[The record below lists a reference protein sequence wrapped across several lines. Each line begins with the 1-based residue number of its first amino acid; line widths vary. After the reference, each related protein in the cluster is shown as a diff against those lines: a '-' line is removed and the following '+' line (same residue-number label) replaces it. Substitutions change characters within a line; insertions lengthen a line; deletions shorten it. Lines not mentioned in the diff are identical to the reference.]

1 VNPHDLLRLAPGTP
15 DFPDAPAWVAA
26 SLKRAPFVV
35 VRRAVSVSVSVSV
48 NGLIAVG
55 VRGAVRSERF
65 GSWLDPRYVEQVLEP
80 ETLLANLKPSIT
92 RAKLPAFAL
101 LQTIAPLCDSSGY
114 VWGPTGSAGFELAS
128 GSPTVTQ
135 TSDLDL
141 LLRVPETLDR
151 VTAKT
156 LFDALS
162 QAALDHGTRIDIQIQ
177 TQNGA
182 FSLAE
187 YAHPG
192 ARVMLRCADGPKL
205 VADPWQTSRAA

>member
-1 VNPHDLLRLAPGTP
+1 MGRVVSPHDLLQLAPGTP

-26 SLKRAPFVV
+26 SLTRAPFVV
-35 VRRAVSVSVSVSV
+35 VRRAVSV

-55 VRGAVRSERF
+55 IRSEIRSERF
-65 GSWLDPRYVEQVLEP
+65 GSWLDPRFVAEVVKP
-80 ETLLANLKPSIT
+80 ESLGPAKPATT
-92 RAKLPAFAL
+92 RANLPAFVL
-101 LQTIAPLCDSSGY
+101 LQAIAPLCEATGCT
-114 VWGPTGSAGFELAS
+114 WGPTGSAGFELAS
-128 GSPTVTQ
+128 GYPTVTQ

-141 LLRVPETLDR
+141 LMRAPEPLDR
-151 VTAKT
+151 AAAKT

-162 QAALDHGTRIDIQIQ
+162 QAALDHGTRIDMQIQ
-177 TQNGA
+177 THDGA

-205 VADPWQTSRAA
+205 VADPWQTSQAA

>member
-1 VNPHDLLRLAPGTP
+1 MGRVVNPHDLLQLAPGTP
-15 DFPDAPAWVAA
+15 DFSDAPAWVAA
-26 SLKRAPFVV
+26 SLERAPFVV
-35 VRRAVSVSVSVSV
+35 VRRASAV

-55 VRGAVRSERF
+55 IRGAIRSERF
-65 GSWLDPRYVEQVLEP
+65 GAWLDPRYVERVLTP
-80 ETLLANLKPSIT
+80 EMLGNLKPLKS
-92 RAKLPAFAL
+92 RANLQAFAL
-101 LQTIAPLCDSSGY
+101 LQSVSPICDASGH

-128 GSPTVTQ
+128 GCPTITK

-141 LLRVPETLDR
+141 LMRSPEPLGR
-151 VTAKT
+151 AAAKT

-177 TQNGA
+177 THEAA

-187 YAHPG
+187 YVHPG

-205 VADPWQTSRAA
+205 VADPWHASQAA

>member
-1 VNPHDLLRLAPGTP
+1 MGRAVSPHDLLQLAPGTP

-35 VRRAVSVSVSVSV
+35 IRRAVSA

-55 VRGAVRSERF
+55 MRGAIRGERF
-65 GSWLDPRYVEQVLEP
+65 GSWLEPRYVAQI
-80 ETLLANLKPSIT
+80 LKPESLGSVKPLTT

-101 LQTIAPLCDSSGY
+101 LQAVASLCNATGY

-128 GSPTVTQ
+128 GYPTVTRS
-135 TSDLDL
+135 SDLDL
-141 LLRVPETLDR
+141 LLRAPEALDR
-151 VTAKT
+151 ATAKT
-156 LFDALS
+156 LFDTLS
-162 QAALDHGTRIDIQIQ
+162 QAALDHGTHIDVQIQ
-177 TQNGA
+177 TLDGA

-205 VADPWQTSRAA
+205 VADPWQTSQAA

>member
-1 VNPHDLLRLAPGTP
+1 MGRVVNPHDLLQLAPGTP
-15 DFPDAPAWVAA
+15 DFSDAPAWVAA
-26 SLKRAPFVV
+26 SLKRAPLVV
-35 VRRAVSVSVSVSV
+35 VRRAVSV

-55 VRGAVRSERF
+55 IRGEIRSERF
-65 GSWLDPRYVEQVLEP
+65 GSWLDPSYVEQVLEP
-80 ETLLANLKPSIT
+80 EMLLATSKPSMT

-101 LQTIAPLCDSSGY
+101 LQVVAPLCDATGY
-114 VWGPTGSAGFELAS
+114 VWGPTGSVGFELAS
-128 GSPTVTQ
+128 GCPTVTQ

-141 LLRVPETLDR
+141 LMRAPEPLDR
-151 VTAKT
+151 TTSNT
-156 LFDALS
+156 LFEALS
-162 QAALDHGTRIDIQIQ
+162 QAALDHGTRIDMQIQ
-177 TQNGA
+177 TLDGA

>member
-1 VNPHDLLRLAPGTP
+1 
-15 DFPDAPAWVAA
+15 
-26 SLKRAPFVV
+26 
-35 VRRAVSVSVSVSV
+35 
-48 NGLIAVG
+48 
-55 VRGAVRSERF
+55 
-65 GSWLDPRYVEQVLEP
+65 
-80 ETLLANLKPSIT
+80 
-92 RAKLPAFAL
+92 LPAFAL

-141 LLRVPETLDR
+141 LLRAPEPLDR
-151 VTAKT
+151 VTAKS
-156 LFDALS
+156 LCEALS

-177 TQNGA
+177 TLDGA

>member
-1 VNPHDLLRLAPGTP
+1 MGRVVSPHDLLQLAPGTP

-35 VRRAVSVSVSVSV
+35 VRRAVSVSA
-48 NGLIAVG
+48 LIAVG
-55 VRGAVRSERF
+55 IRGEIRSERF
-65 GSWLDPRYVEQVLEP
+65 GSWLDPGYVAQVLKP
-80 ETLLANLKPSIT
+80 ETLGSAKPSMT

-101 LQTIAPLCDSSGY
+101 LQAIAPLCEATGCT
-114 VWGPTGSAGFELAS
+114 WGPTGSTGFELAS
-128 GSPTVTQ
+128 GCPTVTQ

-141 LLRVPETLDR
+141 LLRAPEPLDR
-151 VTAKT
+151 ATAKA
-156 LFDALS
+156 LFDSLS
-162 QAALDHGTRIDIQIQ
+162 QAALDHGTRIDMQIQ
-177 TQNGA
+177 TLDGA

-205 VADPWQTSRAA
+205 VADPWQTSQAA

>member
-1 VNPHDLLRLAPGTP
+1 MGRAVSPHDLLQLAPGTP

-35 VRRAVSVSVSVSV
+35 VRRAVSVSTD
-48 NGLIAVG
+48 GLIAVG
-55 VRGAVRSERF
+55 IRGSIRSERL
-65 GSWLDPRYVEQVLEP
+65 GSWLDPRFIKQVLTP
-80 ETLLANLKPSIT
+80 ESLIDSKPSTT

-101 LQTIAPLCDSSGY
+101 LQAIAPLCDLSGY

-128 GSPTVTQ
+128 GHPTVTP

-141 LLRVPETLDR
+141 LMRAPEPLGR
-151 VTAKT
+151 ATAQT
-156 LFDALS
+156 LFNALS
-162 QAALDHGTRIDIQIQ
+162 QAALNHGTRIDMQIQ
-177 TQNGA
+177 TLDGA

-187 YAHPG
+187 YAHCG

-205 VADPWQTSRAA
+205 VADPWLASEAA

>member
-1 VNPHDLLRLAPGTP
+1 MGRVVSPHDLLQLSPGAPG
-15 DFPDAPAWVAA
+15 FSDAPAWVAA

-35 VRRAVSVSVSVSV
+35 VRRAVSV

-55 VRGAVRSERF
+55 IRGSTRSERF

-80 ETLLANLKPSIT
+80 ETLLAKLKPSMA

-101 LQTIAPLCDSSGY
+101 LRALAPVCDLSGY
-114 VWGPTGSAGFELAS
+114 VWGPTGSVGFELAS
-128 GSPTVTQ
+128 GCPTITQ

-141 LLRVPETLDR
+141 LMRAPDPLDR
-151 VTAKT
+151 ATAKT
-156 LFDALS
+156 FFDTLS
-162 QAALDHGTRIDIQIQ
+162 QAALDHGTRIDMQIQ
-177 TQNGA
+177 THDGA

-192 ARVMLRCADGPKL
+192 ARVMMRCADGPKL
-205 VADPWQTSRAA
+205 VVDPWQTSQAA

>member
-1 VNPHDLLRLAPGTP
+1 MGRAVSPHDLLQLAPGTP

-35 VRRAVSVSVSVSV
+35 IRRAVSA

-55 VRGAVRSERF
+55 MRGAIRGERF
-65 GSWLDPRYVEQVLEP
+65 GSWLEPRYVAQI
-80 ETLLANLKPSIT
+80 LKPESLGSVKPLTT

-101 LQTIAPLCDSSGY
+101 LQAVASLCNATGY

-128 GSPTVTQ
+128 GYPTVTRS
-135 TSDLDL
+135 SDLDL
-141 LLRVPETLDR
+141 LLRAPEALDR
-151 VTAKT
+151 ATAKT
-156 LFDALS
+156 LFDTLS
-162 QAALDHGTRIDIQIQ
+162 QAALDHGTRVDMQIQ
-177 TQNGA
+177 TLDGA

-205 VADPWQTSRAA
+205 VADPWQTSQAA

>member
-1 VNPHDLLRLAPGTP
+1 MGRVVSPHDLLRLAPGTP
-15 DFPDAPAWVAA
+15 NLSDAPAWVLA

-35 VRRAVSVSVSVSV
+35 VRRAVSL

-55 VRGAVRSERF
+55 VRGEIRSERY
-65 GSWLDPRYVEQVLEP
+65 GSWLDPRYVELVLRP
-80 ETLLANLKPSIT
+80 ETLRDVQALASRST
-92 RAKLPAFAL
+92 LPAFTL
-101 LQTIAPLCDSSGY
+101 LEAISPLCDATGY
-114 VWGPTGSAGFELAS
+114 VWGPTGSVGFELAS
-128 GSPTVTQ
+128 GCPTVTQ

-141 LLRVPETLDR
+141 LMRVSERLDR
-151 VTAKT
+151 TTAKT

-177 TQNGA
+177 TRDAA

-187 YAHPG
+187 FAHAG

-205 VADPWQTSRAA
+205 VADPWQTSCAA

>member
-1 VNPHDLLRLAPGTP
+1 MGRVVNPHDLLHLAPGTP

-35 VRRAVSVSVSVSV
+35 VRRAVSVSA
-48 NGLIAVG
+48 LIAVG
-55 VRGAVRSERF
+55 IRGEIRSERF
-65 GSWLDPRYVEQVLEP
+65 GSWLDPGYVAQVLKP
-80 ETLLANLKPSIT
+80 ETLGSAKPSMT

-101 LQTIAPLCDSSGY
+101 LQAIAPLCEATGCT
-114 VWGPTGSAGFELAS
+114 WGPTGSTGFELAS
-128 GSPTVTQ
+128 GCPTVTQ

-141 LLRVPETLDR
+141 LLRAPEPLDR
-151 VTAKT
+151 ATAKA
-156 LFDALS
+156 LFDSLS
-162 QAALDHGTRIDIQIQ
+162 QAALDHGTRIDMQIQ
-177 TQNGA
+177 TLDGA

-205 VADPWQTSRAA
+205 VADPWQTSQAA

>member
-1 VNPHDLLRLAPGTP
+1 MGRVVSPHDLLRLAPGTP
-15 DFPDAPAWVAA
+15 DFSDAPAWVAA

-35 VRRAVSVSVSVSV
+35 VRRAVSV
-48 NGLIAVG
+48 NALIAVG
-55 VRGAVRSERF
+55 IRGTIRSERF

-80 ETLLANLKPSIT
+80 ETLLVNSKPSTT

-101 LQTIAPLCDSSGY
+101 LQAVAPLCDATGCT
-114 VWGPTGSAGFELAS
+114 WGPTGSVGFELAS
-128 GSPTVTQ
+128 GCPTVTQ

-141 LLRVPETLDR
+141 LLRAPDRLDR
-151 VTAKT
+151 TAAKP

-162 QAALDHGTRIDIQIQ
+162 QAALDHGTRIDMQIQ
-177 TQNGA
+177 TRDGA

-187 YAHPG
+187 YVHPG

-205 VADPWQTSRAA
+205 AADPWQTSQAA

>member
-1 VNPHDLLRLAPGTP
+1 MGRVVSPHDLLQLSPGTP
-15 DFPDAPAWVAA
+15 DFRDAPAWVAA

-35 VRRAVSVSVSVSV
+35 VRRAVSM

-55 VRGAVRSERF
+55 IRGEIRSERF

-80 ETLLANLKPSIT
+80 ETLLANFKPSMT

-101 LQTIAPLCDSSGY
+101 LQAIAPLCDAPGY
-114 VWGPTGSAGFELAS
+114 AWGPTGSVGFELAS
-128 GSPTVTQ
+128 GCPTVTQ

-141 LLRVPETLDR
+141 LMRAPDPLDR
-151 VTAKT
+151 ATAKT

-162 QAALDHGTRIDIQIQ
+162 QAALDHGTLIDMQIQ
-177 TQNGA
+177 TRDGA

-205 VADPWQTSRAA
+205 VVDPWQTSQAA

>member
-1 VNPHDLLRLAPGTP
+1 MGRVVNPHDLLRLAPGTP

-35 VRRAVSVSVSVSV
+35 VRRAASV
-48 NGLIAVG
+48 NDLIAVG
-55 VRGAVRSERF
+55 IRGEVRSKRF
-65 GSWLDPRYVEQVLEP
+65 GSWLDARYVEHVLQP
-80 ETLLANLKPSIT
+80 ETLLANLKRSTT
-92 RAKLPAFAL
+92 RANLPAFAL
-101 LQTIAPLCDSSGY
+101 LQAITPLCDSSGHA
-114 VWGPTGSAGFELAS
+114 WGPTGSAGFELAS
-128 GSPTVTQ
+128 GCPTVTQ

-141 LLRVPETLDR
+141 VLRAPEPLDR
-151 VTAKT
+151 ATANT
-156 LFDALS
+156 LFNALS

-177 TQNGA
+177 TNDGA

-205 VADPWQTSRAA
+205 VADPWQTSQAT

>member
-1 VNPHDLLRLAPGTP
+1 MGRVVNPHDLLHLAPGTP

-35 VRRAVSVSVSVSV
+35 VRRAVPV

-55 VRGAVRSERF
+55 IRGAMRSERF
-65 GSWLDPRYVEQVLEP
+65 GSWLDSRYVERVLEP
-80 ETLLANLKPSIT
+80 EALLANLKPSVT
-92 RAKLPAFAL
+92 RAQLPAFAL
-101 LQTIAPLCDSSGY
+101 LQAVAPLCDATGY
-114 VWGPTGSAGFELAS
+114 VWGPTGSSGFELAS
-128 GSPTVTQ
+128 GCPTVTQ

-141 LLRVPETLDR
+141 LMRAPDPLGRTS
-151 VTAKT
+151 AKT
-156 LFDALS
+156 LFDAIS
-162 QAALDHGTRIDIQIQ
+162 QAALHHGTHIDVQIQ
-177 TQNGA
+177 TPDGA

-205 VADPWQTSRAA
+205 VADPWQTSQAA